1 MVSCSSVLAKQM
13 LALSIFL
20 HEEQGSVFNKRVR
33 SESLSL
39 ESSMRSVRAKCFDLK
54 FRHKYHTGVSC
65 RVDTQCPIHPPHL
78 TSPPPIHKCAPLLAL
93 NIRWGLDRNL
103 ATLWHCHN
111 YVGQGLCSWQR
122 KHSSNST
129 WVILNE
135 SLYLVIN
142 FIIIQPL
149 PLTSKFISQSKLAEI
164 H

>member
-1 MVSCSSVLAKQM
+1 MQ
-13 LALSIFL
+13 ALLFPHKGWGRKRLQEKSERWVIVFRSI
-20 HEEQGSVFNKRVR
+20 HEEFYAQWKLLFKIQARTPCRCFSQNCQ
-33 SESLSL
+33 SLVPPL
-39 ESSMRSVRAKCFDLK
+39 PHPHPRP
-54 FRHKYHTGVSC
+54 
-65 RVDTQCPIHPPHL
+65 CPKH
-78 TSPPPIHKCAPLLAL
+78 APLLAL
-93 NIRWGLDRNL
+93 NIHWGLDWNL
-103 ATLWHCHN
+103 ATLWHCRN

-149 PLTSKFISQSKLAEI
+149 PLTPKFISQSKLAEI